1 MYNTESGNILMRQSE
16 DIGMIEFMR
25 RRKYLTEF
33 WEMWGGGIRKAYDG
47 DGDDEAGLWGEM
59 SHRPSA

>member
-1 MYNTESGNILMRQSE
+1 
-16 DIGMIEFMR
+16 MIEFMR
-25 RRKYLTEF
+25 QRKDLTGF
-33 WEMWGGGIRKAYDG
+33 CEMWGGEIRKAYDG